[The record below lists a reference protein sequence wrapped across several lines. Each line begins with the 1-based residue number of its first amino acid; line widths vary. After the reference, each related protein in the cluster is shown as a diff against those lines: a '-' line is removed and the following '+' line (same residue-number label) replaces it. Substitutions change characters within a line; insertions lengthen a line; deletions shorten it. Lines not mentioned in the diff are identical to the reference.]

1 MTRTFG
7 IRFGCSLWRTYSGLL
22 TTPQDTLSNNY
33 VPFNLPI
40 SPCGFQ
46 VLEEC
51 WTSRNELYQKHLDYL
66 KWKQDIG
73 NIEVWLDEME
83 HEVDNDD
90 VGRSLD
96 EVNLLIGKK
105 TTDM

>member
-1 MTRTFG
+1 MDYFR
-7 IRFGCSLWRTYSGLL
+7 YN
-22 TTPQDTLSNNY
+22 SNN
-33 VPFNLPI
+33 
-40 SPCGFQ
+40 S
-46 VLEEC
+46 
-51 WTSRNELYQKHLDYL
+51 
-66 KWKQDIG
+66 QDIG